1 MRLLIV
7 LQRNYEGIRKN
18 WALCVRRKIM
28 NQQDLT
34 VVLDAISKLQPNEW
48 IPVIS
53 ALGGALVG
61 GLVSFYLEDRKQEQ
75 FALQVRN
82 CIIAEISA
90 LVRVIESRK
99 YVEAIE
105 EAVEHLQDKPTDIYT
120 LHADIPIHYSQI
132 YQEQCRNLSV
142 LYRMVARDIINFYQ
156 LIDTVVQDIKPE
168 GTFLKH
174 PSLEALELFRLAVK
188 IGKSLDRL

>member
-1 MRLLIV
+1 
-7 LQRNYEGIRKN
+7 
-18 WALCVRRKIM
+18 M

-61 GLVSFYLEDRKQEQ
+61 GLVTFFPTKYLEDRKQKQ

-90 LVRVIESRK
+90 LVRIIENRK

-105 EAVEHLQDKPTDIYT
+105 EAVAHLQDKPTDIYT

-132 YQEQCRNLSV
+132 Y
-142 LYRMVARDIINFYQ
+142 
-156 LIDTVVQDIKPE
+156 
-168 GTFLKH
+168 
-174 PSLEALELFRLAVK
+174 
-188 IGKSLDRL
+188 

>member
-1 MRLLIV
+1 
-7 LQRNYEGIRKN
+7 
-18 WALCVRRKIM
+18 M

-61 GLVSFYLEDRKQEQ
+61 GLVTFFPTKYLEDRKQKQ

-90 LVRVIESRK
+90 LVRIIENRK

-105 EAVEHLQDKPTDIYT
+105 EAVTHLQDKPTDIYT

-132 YQEQCRNLSV
+132 YQDQCRNLGV
-142 LYRMVARDIINFYQ
+142 LDRTVARDIINFYQ
-156 LIDTVVQDIKPE
+156 LVDAVVQDIKPE
-168 GTFLKH
+168 GTFSKH
-174 PSLEALELFRLAVK
+174 PSLEAYVESLEMFRLAVK
-188 IGKSLDRL
+188 IGKNLERL